1 MPARTIFSSLYG
13 SLGYVLDFLFG
24 GEGLQG
30 KIRLVTALLL
40 GLAALLAGCQEQ
52 INYPAPVISSL
63 SPTSILAG
71 SPTFNITVHGS
82 KLTPASTV
90 SWDGTTLATFF
101 VSTAEL
107 TGQVP
112 ATLIQNAGTAL
123 IEITTPQPGGGTSLM
138 LTFTINPTPS
148 PVPTITALTPSGVV
162 AGSPGFILTV
172 TGTSFVSTSIVTV
185 NGNERSTSYVNST
198 TLNAAMLDS
207 DTSTPGQLGIAVL
220 NPQPSGGSSSA
231 FPFNILN
238 PLPSVVAVS
247 PATAQAGATATAMT
261 VTGTGFVAGSTVLVN
276 GSPRITSIADATSA
290 SATLTAG
297 DLTAGGTLQIQVQ
310 NPIPGGGTSNPMP
323 FAVTPTATAGMP
335 VLVDVGYLGA
345 TANNG
350 VCGTGC
356 SSGPPTLLTAGP
368 SVSGS
373 GQYVVFASTS
383 SNLLTGGTSGL
394 SQVFVRNTCFAQ
406 SGCTP
411 NNFLVSQTTTGTTPN
426 GPSWQPSIASGGSQA
441 AYTSTATNLANYATV
456 PEGSRQVY
464 WTPVCTTSGTTTPG
478 STATSCTTSG
488 STTSTAANTAIL
500 ASLAADT
507 VNAGNGDSY
516 DPVIS
521 PDGQYVAFVSLAT
534 NLVTGVT
541 VDGITPQVYIRT
553 ICSGVTP
560 NNQSGGG
567 CAPTTYLVSTPDG
580 VTPGNGPSSNPAIS
594 NDGLFVSFQS
604 TATNLGAT
612 APNPSGTEEVF
623 ERSTCVT
630 TITSTTNTCVPITNL
645 VSSPDGVTPANS
657 ASMESAVSS
666 DGRFVVFASTATNL
680 GINPGTSQQIYT
692 RDTCVGVAVTVPAS
706 CTPATYLVSSP
717 DTIVKASTPGNG
729 ISEYPTISECA
740 TGTSTTSV
748 STCLTTI
755 GQVIAFASRASNLAS
770 TQNGAENVFVRNT
783 CLVLV
788 TSTTACTPGTVLA
801 SQPAGNTPQPS
812 NGDSIMP
819 WISGDGRSVGFI
831 STATNLVPFGA
842 SGFQDVFL
850 ALTTF

>member
-1 MPARTIFSSLYG
+1 M
-13 SLGYVLDFLFG
+13 
-24 GEGLQG
+24 QG
-30 KIRLVTALLL
+30 KIRLVIPILL
-40 GLAALLAGCQEQ
+40 GLAVLLPGCQEQ

-71 SPTFNITVHGS
+71 SPIFSLSVNGS
-82 KLTPASTV
+82 HFTPASAVLWNSTP
-90 SWDGTTLATFF
+90 LATFF
-101 VSTAEL
+101 VSTAQL
-107 TGQVP
+107 TAQVP
-112 ATLIQNAGTAL
+112 ATLIQNAGTAM
-123 IEITTPQPGGGTSLM
+123 IEIRTPQPGGGTSLE
-138 LTFTINPTPS
+138 LTFTVNPTAS

-162 AGSPGFILTV
+162 TGSPGFVLTV
-172 TGTSFVSTSIVTV
+172 TGTNFVSTSIVTV
-185 NGNERSTSYVNST
+185 NGDERTTSYVNST
-198 TLNAAMLDS
+198 TLDASMLDS
-207 DTSTPGQLGIAVL
+207 DTKTPGQLQIAVL

-231 FPFNILN
+231 FPLNILN
-238 PLPSVVAVS
+238 PVPSVTAVS
-247 PATAQAGATATAMT
+247 PTELQAGAAATPLT
-261 VTGTGFVAGSTVLVN
+261 VTGTNFISGSTVMVN
-276 GSPRITSIADATSA
+276 GSPRTTSVANATSA

-297 DLTAGGTLQIQVQ
+297 DLSAGGTLQIQVQ
-310 NPIPGGGTSNPMP
+310 NPIPGGGTSNTMA
-323 FAVTPTATAGMP
+323 FAVTPTTTAGMP

-345 TANNG
+345 TANTG

-356 SSGPPTLLTAGP
+356 ATGPPTLTTAGP
-368 SVSGS
+368 AVNGS

-383 SNLLTGGTSGL
+383 SNLLASGTNGL

-411 NNFLVSQTTTGTTPN
+411 DNFLVSQTTTGTTPN
-426 GPSWQPSIASGGSQA
+426 GPSWQPSIASGGTQA

-456 PEGSRQVY
+456 PEGTRQVY
-464 WTPVCTTSGTTTPG
+464 WTPVCATSGTTTPTPT
-478 STATSCTTSG
+478 STSCTTSG
-488 STTSTAANTAIL
+488 SSTTAAASTAIL
-500 ASLAADT
+500 ASLAADAT
-507 VNAGNGDSY
+507 SAGNADSY

-560 NNQSGGG
+560 NNQAGGS

-580 VTPGNGPSSNPAIS
+580 VTPGNGASSSPAIS

-604 TATNLGAT
+604 TSTNLGAT

-630 TITSTTNTCVPITNL
+630 TISSTTNTCVSITNL
-645 VSSPDGVTPANS
+645 VSSPDGVTPANA
-657 ASMESAVSS
+657 ASMESAISS
-666 DGRFVVFASTATNL
+666 DGRFVAFASLATNL

-692 RDTCVGVAVTVPAS
+692 RDTCTGVAITVPVS

-717 DTIVKASTPGNG
+717 DTTVIASTAGNG

-740 TGTSTTSV
+740 TSTSTTSI

-755 GQVIAFASRASNLAS
+755 GQVIGFASRASNLAS
-770 TQNGAENVFVRNT
+770 TQNGVENVFVRNT

-788 TSTTACTPGTVLA
+788 SSTTGCSPSTVLA
-801 SQPAGNTPQPS
+801 SQPAANTPQPS

-819 WISGDGRSVGFI
+819 WISGDGRTVGFI
-831 STATNLVPFGA
+831 SSATNLVPFGD

-850 ALTTF
+850 ARTTF